1 MKSQDQKTL
10 RAKTGVSR
18 LWLGVAAVVG
28 AAVAYLG
35 DRELGQ
41 ARRHAALRQLSGAAQ
56 TAADR
61 TSRWR
66 TLVSSRLPG
75 GAQGQ
80 PPEQVAIP
88 TEPATAAPAVS
99 RSKRTARSE
108 EAAAETKK
116 PEL

>member
-1 MKSQDQKTL
+1 MKSQDPKTL
-10 RAKTGVSR
+10 RGKTGVSR

-35 DRELGQ
+35 DRELGN
-41 ARRHAALRQLSGAAQ
+41 ARRQAALRQLSGAAH

-61 TSRWR
+61 TTRWR
-66 TLVSSRLPG
+66 TLVSSRLTG
-75 GAQGQ
+75 RAQGQ
-80 PPEQVAIP
+80 PPAQVAIP

-99 RSKRTARSE
+99 RPKRAPRSE